1 MDTAFFDLPESPRI
15 SVLSWPTRIVVGA
28 GSLKRLPDEVRRL
41 GLQRPLV
48 VTDAGVAK
56 AGLLDRVLA
65 VLGEAGIVHVL
76 FDRVKPDP
84 TEPDVF
90 AGLEAYRTGSC
101 DGIVALG
108 GGSPLDAAKLVQLL
122 TSHSPPL
129 SQYDDATGGD
139 RFVTHPL
146 PPLIAIP
153 TTAGTGSEVSRSGVA
168 FLEDT
173 KRKTVIFA
181 PALLPRAAIVDPELT
196 YGLPP
201 RPTAATGLD
210 AFTHCLEAYLSN
222 GFHPLADAVAIDG
235 IRRVSRSLPVVLREP
250 THTRARLDM
259 MVAAMEGAM
268 AFQKGLGNAHALA
281 HALTPVAGL
290 HHGLANAVVLPSV
303 MSFNRHV
310 CRARLARVAIAM
322 GEPSGELEDVL
333 AGLAIDRVRR
343 LVADAGLPTRLSQ
356 AGVKEPDLRRIAE
369 LAFRDASHQGNPRPT
384 TEDDLLAIARAAF

>member
-15 SVLSWPTRIVVGA
+15 AVLSWPTRIVVGA

-41 GLQRPLV
+41 GLQRPLL
-48 VTDAGVAK
+48 VTDAGVVK
-56 AGLLDRVLA
+56 AGLVDRVLA

-90 AGLEAYRTGSC
+90 AGLEAYRTGGC

-122 TSHSPPL
+122 TSHAPPL
-129 SQYDDATGGD
+129 SRYDDATGGD

-146 PPLIAIP
+146 PPLVAIP

-173 KRKTVIFA
+173 GRKTVIFA

-196 YGLPP
+196 YGLPA
-201 RPTAATGLD
+201 RATAATGLD

-235 IRRVSRSLPVVLREP
+235 IRRVSRSLPVVLQEP
-250 THTRARLDM
+250 RHTPARLDM
-259 MVAAMEGAM
+259 MIAAMEGAM

-303 MSFNRHV
+303 MAFNRGVSHS
-310 CRARLARVAIAM
+310 RLARVAIAM
-322 GEPSGELEDVL
+322 GEPSGAVEDVL

-356 AGVKEPDLRRIAE
+356 AGVKEPDLPRIAE

-384 TEDDLLAIARAAF
+384 TEADLLGIARAAY

>member
-1 MDTAFFDLPESPRI
+1 M
-15 SVLSWPTRIVVGA
+15 
-28 GSLKRLPDEVRRL
+28 
-41 GLQRPLV
+41 
-48 VTDAGVAK
+48 
-56 AGLLDRVLA
+56 
-65 VLGEAGIVHVL
+65 
-76 FDRVKPDP
+76 
-84 TEPDVF
+84 F
-90 AGLEAYRTGSC
+90 AGLEAYQSGEC

-122 TSHSPPL
+122 TCHAPPL

-146 PPLIAIP
+146 PPLVAIP

-173 KRKTVIFA
+173 GRKTVIFA

-196 YGLPP
+196 YGLPA
-201 RPTAATGLD
+201 RATAATGLD

-235 IRRVSRSLPVVLREP
+235 IRRVSRSLPVALQEP

-259 MVAAMEGAM
+259 MIAAMEGAM

-303 MSFNRHV
+303 MAFNRGV
-310 CRARLARVAIAM
+310 SRSRLARVAIAM
-322 GEPSGELEDVL
+322 GEPSGAVEDVL

-356 AGVKEPDLRRIAE
+356 AGVKEPDLPRIAE

-384 TEDDLLAIARAAF
+384 TEADLLGIARAAF

>member
-1 MDTAFFDLPESPRI
+1 MDTPFFDLPDSPRI
-15 SVLSWPTRIVVGA
+15 TVLSWPTRIVLGGGA
-28 GSLKRLPDEVRRL
+28 LKQLPDEVRRL
-41 GLQRPLV
+41 GLRRPLL
-48 VTDAGVAK
+48 VTDAGVVK
-56 AGLLDRVLA
+56 AGLVDRVLA

-90 AGLEAYRTGSC
+90 AGLEAYRTGGC
-101 DGIVALG
+101 DGILALG
-108 GGSPLDAAKLVQLL
+108 GGSPLDAAKLIQLL

-139 RFVTHPL
+139 RLVTHPL

-173 KRKTVIFA
+173 QRKTVIFA

-201 RPTAATGLD
+201 RQTAATGLD

-235 IRRVSRSLPVVLREP
+235 IRRVARSLPVAMQQP
-250 THTRARLDM
+250 THTAARLDM
-259 MVAAMEGAM
+259 MIAAMQGAM

-303 MSFNRHV
+303 MAFNRSAS
-310 CRARLARVAIAM
+310 RARLARVAIAM
-322 GEPSGELEDVL
+322 GEASGAVEEVL
-333 AGLAIDRVRR
+333 ASVAIDRVRR
-343 LVADAGLPTRLSQ
+343 LVADVGLPTRLSQ
-356 AGVKEPDLRRIAE
+356 AGVKQTDLPRIAE

-384 TEDDLLAIARAAF
+384 TEADLLGIARAAY

>member
-28 GSLKRLPDEVRRL
+28 GALKHLPDEVRRL

-56 AGLLDRVLA
+56 AGLLDLVLA

-90 AGLEAYRTGSC
+90 AGLEAYRTGGC

-122 TSHSPPL
+122 TSHAPPL

-139 RFVTHPL
+139 RFVTHAL

-250 THTRARLDM
+250 THTQARLDM
-259 MVAAMEGAM
+259 MIAAMEGAM

-303 MSFNRHV
+303 MAFNRHA
-310 CRARLARVAIAM
+310 CRGRLARVAIAM
-322 GEPSGELEDVL
+322 GEPSGGLEDVL
-333 AGLAIDRVRR
+333 AGVAIDRVRR
-343 LVADAGLPTRLSQ
+343 LVADAGLPTSLSQ
-356 AGVKEPDLRRIAE
+356 AGVKEPDLGRIAE

-384 TEDDLLAIARAAF
+384 TEADLLAIARAAF